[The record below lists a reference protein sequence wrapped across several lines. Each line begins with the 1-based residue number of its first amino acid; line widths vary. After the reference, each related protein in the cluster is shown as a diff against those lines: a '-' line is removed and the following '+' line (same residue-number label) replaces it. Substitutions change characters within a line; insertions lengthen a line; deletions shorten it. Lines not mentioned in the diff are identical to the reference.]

1 MPSIAIG
8 TTLASYHGHAQYG
21 RIGPSL
27 LASGSPNASFQ
38 AISAIGC
45 EPELS
50 HWRPKASQ
58 IFEGLLVEA
67 VGETGEGGSAY
78 PTIQRCLRRCEQEA
92 HLLAPSALG
101 GNGGDSS
108 EDSDDGFWV
117 GDDGDGEYNIYGG
130 GGGEY
135 QQGLM
140 NDPEDDGSDE
150 RWASS
155 SEEGDSHGSRVHHC
169 GKSFSHICDAA
180 RSRVSNGGR
189 HLARSRHPHRFVRAP
204 LYFSELLA
212 LGRIIYAIHPR
223 PHNAGGGGSIGVSHR
238 SRRQATAYCL
248 TVVRMCCEVDGGG
261 INHAEPTGWVGGK
274 RDLDENAATLQLAQL
289 LVDIRLAEKLA
300 PCLHDTDSDV
310 RSDTVCCALSALRG
324 NHARLRWISISAH
337 GEGAV
342 DPRALLALGFSTPVW
357 VSGFGA
363 MIRDRGTPYR
373 SSGREGCAARES
385 VEKARIAALSCLGY
399 MAAAGELAT
408 HSWRGVGVLSALQS
422 VLGCESPGTRATFVA
437 EKMGRSAHGGARS
450 KQQQFKGWKEGVLEV
465 LQSLAENGLVETHNM
480 LRGKPKLVQEMKE
493 RGMPST
499 EDLNPKD
506 VAARGV
512 ELLAGGTLEEILSVI
527 RRARSMLA
535 TAVRTDNRGVLGS
548 GDKVPRDVGVT
559 MSLIW
564 GWMQRVLV
572 QLLRDESD
580 HPSTAAR
587 VSTAWECLEIMRLLL
602 SSALA
607 AAHSLVLNEIHADLS
622 EEVCGISGATRA
634 VENAGSLIHERDGPL
649 RLQLATART
658 GLELL
663 ALLLSVEE
671 PTPLNPYRAHPIP
684 PLTYEAADILAEA
697 LVSGDPII
705 IDYLEVCGL
714 GLRLKLAVEASVKA
728 VRHSRRLGVEDVH
741 LLRTFPAGRRA
752 RVKLL
757 DRVLSLS
764 HHGLQE
770 QVIVSR
776 LVEFIVGDMLPDCEP
791 MEFVNTRLPA
801 NFVRHNGTPLVRNEG
816 IALMER
822 VLARRR
828 RSPAIAREM
837 ARQTVRL
844 DLPAAEYYRFRRF
857 RLRSVRAGVGACLR
871 CLVCLES
878 APVDNALVISGVPHR
893 ALSSTRKDPT
903 ASTTRRQWAKWLR
916 RKASRESMTS
926 TVVGKP
932 RLHPNDT
939 KSNEAT
945 SSAPD
950 AKENILTQR
959 VSDNRKGYVVGGS
972 GNAQNSALQTSH
984 DCEQPTRPERGRGI
998 SSRKDDLSPV
1008 SIGQALLPRNTT
1020 TQTASKDSLCSA
1032 VALKIAIDG
1041 KTKRALLTMEGAL
1054 PTSSVS
1060 EVLELLAADLDSP
1073 SEAMAVIK
1081 VDENFPTG
1089 EHTTG
1094 PSPSVNDST
1103 STTVTPNVG
1112 HESTLEI
1119 SLPEALADRLYTRC
1133 LAGVLRIPGL
1143 LFLKVR
1149 IAVSTCYRKHGILAK
1164 TVCPKLYFVRLST
1177 GLYALSSTTKYMSER
1192 SPIFPY
1198 ESISGEGLSSSPEG
1212 AFPPPLYRLYQRLI

>member
-1 MPSIAIG
+1 M
-8 TTLASYHGHAQYG
+8 
-21 RIGPSL
+21 
-27 LASGSPNASFQ
+27 
-38 AISAIGC
+38 
-45 EPELS
+45 
-50 HWRPKASQ
+50 
-58 IFEGLLVEA
+58 EA

-92 HLLAPSALG
+92 HLLMPNAIG
-101 GNGGDSS
+101 GEGGDGS
-108 EDSDDGFWV
+108 EGSDDGFWV
-117 GDDGDGEYNIYGG
+117 GDDGDGENSIYGG
-130 GGGEY
+130 SGGGY
-135 QQGLM
+135 QQRLM
-140 NDPEDDGSDE
+140 NDRENDGSDD

-155 SEEGDSHGSRVHHC
+155 SEDGDSHDPHVHQC
-169 GKSFSHICDAA
+169 GKSSPHICDTAML
-180 RSRVSNGGR
+180 RVGNGGR
-189 HLARSRHPHRFVRAP
+189 HLARSRHPHRFVRTR

-212 LGRIIYAIHPR
+212 LGRIIYAIHRR
-223 PHNAGGGGSIGVSHR
+223 PHNAGGGGSIGVSNR

-248 TVVRMCCEVDGGG
+248 TVVRMCCEIDGGDL
-261 INHAEPTGWVGGK
+261 NHSEPTGWIGGK
-274 RDLDENAATLQLAQL
+274 RGLDENSATLQLAQL

-300 PCLHDTDSDV
+300 SCLHDTDSDI
-310 RSDTVCCALSALRG
+310 RNDAVCCALSALRG

-337 GEGAV
+337 GEGIV

-385 VEKARIAALSCLGY
+385 VEKTKIAVLSCLRY

-408 HSWRGVGVLSALQS
+408 YSWRGVDVLSALQS
-422 VLGCESPGTRATFVA
+422 VLSCETPGTRATVVS
-437 EKMGRSAHGGARS
+437 ENRGQSAPGGARS
-450 KQQQFKGWKEGVLEV
+450 KKQQFKGWKEGVLDV

-493 RGMPST
+493 RGLLFT
-499 EDLNPKD
+499 DDLNPGG

-512 ELLAGGTLEEILSVI
+512 ELLTGGTLEEILCVI

-580 HPSTAAR
+580 HPSTTAR
-587 VSTAWECLEIMRLLL
+587 VSTAWECLELMRFLL
-602 SSALA
+602 SSTSA
-607 AAHSLVLNEIHADLS
+607 AAHRLVLSEIHADLS
-622 EEVCGISGATRA
+622 EEVCGISGAPHA
-634 VENAGSLIHERDGPL
+634 VENTGLQNDSHIHKRDGPL
-649 RLQLATART
+649 KLQLATART

-684 PLTYEAADILAEA
+684 PLSYEAADILADA

-705 IDYLEVCGL
+705 IKYLEVCGL
-714 GLRLKLAVEASVKA
+714 GLRLKLAVEASVKI

-741 LLRTFPAGRRA
+741 LLRTFPTGRRA

-757 DRVLSLS
+757 DRILSLS
-764 HHGLQE
+764 RHEFQE

-776 LVEFIVGDMLPDCEP
+776 LIEFIVGDMLPDCEP
-791 MEFVNTRLPA
+791 IEFVNTQLPA
-801 NFVRHNGTPLVRNEG
+801 SFARHNGTPLVRNEG
-816 IALMER
+816 ISLMER
-822 VLARRR
+822 VLERRR
-828 RSPAIAREM
+828 RSPFIAREM

-844 DLPAAEYYRFRRF
+844 DLLAAEYYRLRRF
-857 RLRSVRAGVGACLR
+857 RNRSVRAGVSVCLR

-878 APVDNALVISGVPHR
+878 SPVDNALVMSGVPYR

-916 RKASRESMTS
+916 RKAARESMTS
-926 TVVGKP
+926 TAVGKP

-939 KSNEAT
+939 ISNEAT

-950 AKENILTQR
+950 AKQNNILTQR
-959 VSDNRKGYVVGGS
+959 VGDNREGYVVGGS
-972 GNAQNSALQTSH
+972 GNEQNSALRTLH
-984 DCEQPTRPERGRGI
+984 DREESTRPERGRGT
-998 SSRKDDLSPV
+998 SSRKDDLALV
-1008 SIGQALLPRNTT
+1008 STRQALLPRTT
-1020 TQTASKDSLCSA
+1020 STQLSLSSA
-1032 VALKIAIDG
+1032 AALNIDIG
-1041 KTKRALLTMEGAL
+1041 DQTRRAYLTMEGAL

-1060 EVLELLAADLDSP
+1060 EVLEILAADLNSP
-1073 SEAMAVIK
+1073 SDAMAVIK

-1089 EHTTG
+1089 EHPNG
-1094 PSPSVNDST
+1094 PWPSVNDST
-1103 STTVTPNVG
+1103 STKVTSNVG

-1119 SLPEALADRLYTRC
+1119 SLPEALANRLYTRC
-1133 LAGVLRIPGL
+1133 LAGVLRIPRL

-1149 IAVSTCYRKHGILAK
+1149 ITVSSCYRKHGILTEK
-1164 TVCPKLYFVRLST
+1164 RL
-1177 GLYALSSTTKYMSER
+1177 
-1192 SPIFPY
+1192 P
-1198 ESISGEGLSSSPEG
+1198 
-1212 AFPPPLYRLYQRLI
+1212 